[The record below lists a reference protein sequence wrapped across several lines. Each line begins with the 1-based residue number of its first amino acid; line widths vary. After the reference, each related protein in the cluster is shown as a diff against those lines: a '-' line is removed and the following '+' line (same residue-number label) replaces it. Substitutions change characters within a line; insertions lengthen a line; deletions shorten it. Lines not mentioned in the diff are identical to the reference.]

1 MSEKTK
7 ALEYAE
13 AFYGGKIPVSQ
24 TVPITE
30 SVMSLVMCLRTDIT
44 NEVGNLSGKAMHKA
58 LLAGLSALH
67 EHGAFHPN
75 VHKAT
80 ENGNTN
86 SIYLKGFHAAIRQ
99 VRERA
104 TAVKSYTEQR
114 KVEREK
120 SEAIAEHDTIAA
132 RLYEIYSQ
140 YKEHYVEAGVKNPKV
155 AAYQALMKCE
165 DIQLRLE
172 GYAYYVVSMKIPLE
186 QNIYY
191 DDAVVK
197 AWNEHPRTHKREF
210 GSPKFTVNNQPVN
223 PFMQI
228 G

>member
-1 MSEKTK
+1 MSDKTK

-13 AFYGGKIPVSQ
+13 TFYGGKIPASQ
-24 TVPITE
+24 VIPTTE

-104 TAVKSYTEQR
+104 VAVKSYTEQR
-114 KVEREK
+114 QKEREK
-120 SEAIAEHDTIAA
+120 SEAMAEQNTIAA

-140 YKEHYVEAGVKNPKV
+140 YKEHYVEAGVDNPKV
-155 AAYQALMKCE
+155 AAYQMLMKIQ
-165 DIQLRLE
+165 DIQLE
-172 GYAYYVVSMKIPLE
+172 FNGYAYFVICMKIPQE

-191 DDAVVK
+191 HDEVVK
-197 AWNEHPRTHKREF
+197 AWNEHPLTHTREF
-210 GSPKFTVNNQPVN
+210 GTPKFTVSGEAVN
-223 PFMQI
+223 PLMQI
-228 G
+228 E